1 MELPI
6 RHLHRHPCRDIA
18 GKAELADDGGE
29 QGAFVT
35 LDAANEIRLEC
46 VPHGARRT
54 PVTESLG
61 GKPKRGLEEFTG
73 RLPAKDAA
81 EVLSETDPAG
91 RRMANGERDEIGPA
105 ELEKGAVANPA
116 PRRKGKHADG
126 VTVTHELAQ
135 GLAGFVPIDE
145 EHKVRPDRLEQPIPA
160 LGRLRLIA
168 AGDEIEGRSLG

>member
-1 MELPI
+1 M
-6 RHLHRHPCRDIA
+6 
-18 GKAELADDGGE
+18 
-29 QGAFVT
+29 
-35 LDAANEIRLEC
+35 
-46 VPHGARRT
+46 
-54 PVTESLG
+54 TESLG